1 MESRAQVEEFI
12 LGIMGILFH
21 QSRREG
27 VSDESN
33 IYLLVEGRD
42 KKCKNSNLMTSIF
55 GILGTSSTE
64 CEDRNDEGEDR
75 EKLMELPVSCCGK
88 RSREQS
94 KKISHYYDMEV
105 QRELKSHKPVEG

>member
-27 VSDESN
+27 ASDESN
-33 IYLLVEGRD
+33 IYLLIEGRD
-42 KKCKNSNLMTSIF
+42 KKYKNSNLMTSIF
-55 GILGTSSTE
+55 WILGRSSIE

-75 EKLMELPVSCCGK
+75 EKLMEVPVSCCGK
-88 RSREQS
+88 WSREQF
-94 KKISHYYDMEV
+94 KKTSHYYDMEV
-105 QRELKSHKPVEG
+105 QRELKSHKSVEG